1 MASPKNPTHSLIA
14 NGWSSMD
21 LEEIFIDSGVLHG
34 KLGKFASTR
43 NDPVMKKIWVAFL
56 AAGMMMVTACNSQPK
71 EKNVTEA
78 KATEPDAAP
87 KFTAAMVDNQKDPS
101 CGMPVAAGIED
112 TIHYKGKVLGFCSK
126 ECRDD
131 FLKDPEKNIA
141 AADMKK

>member
-1 MASPKNPTHSLIA
+1 
-14 NGWSSMD
+14 MD
-21 LEEIFIDSGVLHG
+21 LAEIFIDSGVFPG
-34 KLGKFASTR
+34 KLGKFALTR
-43 NDPVMKKIWVAFL
+43 NDPVMKKIWVPVL
-56 AAGMMMVTACNSQPK
+56 AAGMVMMTACNSQPK
-71 EKNVTEA
+71 EKNITEA
-78 KATEPDAAP
+78 KTPVADSAP

-141 AADMKK
+141 AAEMKK